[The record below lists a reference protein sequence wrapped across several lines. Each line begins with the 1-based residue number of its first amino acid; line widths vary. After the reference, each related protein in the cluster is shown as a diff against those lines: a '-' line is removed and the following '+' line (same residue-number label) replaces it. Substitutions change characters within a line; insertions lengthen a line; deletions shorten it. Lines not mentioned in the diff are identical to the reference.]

1 MIPYVVINGVTS
13 KTINGLLISNL
24 PAISKPMIRTNTET
38 IDGRDGDITTTLGY
52 SAYDKTF
59 DIGLHGEYNVDDV
72 IKYFD
77 SCGEVIFSN
86 EPDKYYRFAIYN
98 QIDFTKLL
106 RFKKASITMHVQPF
120 KYDADATESVYN
132 YPNGTASANI
142 SVRNKGNI
150 YSKPILTITGAG
162 AVTVTLNNTQI
173 LTLALGTG
181 KTIIIDAEQM
191 NAYDLAGNYLNRQ
204 VTGDY
209 SKLILSAGL
218 NNLVISGNIS
228 KVKLDRVSR
237 WI

>member
-59 DIGLHGEYNVDDV
+59 DIGLRGEYNVDDV

-98 QIDFTKLL
+98 QIDFSKLL
-106 RFKKASITMHVQPF
+106 RFKKASVTMHVQPF
-120 KYDADATESVYN
+120 KYDANEAERTFTI
-132 YPNGTASANI
+132 GTF
-142 SVRNKGNI
+142 SVRNIGNI
-150 YSKPILTITGAG
+150 YSKPVLTITGTG

-191 NAYDLAGNYLNRQ
+191 NAYDTSGNYLNRS
-204 VTGDY
+204 VTGNYDD
-209 SKLILSAGL
+209 LRL
-218 NNLVISGNIS
+218 NVGINNIVIGGTITQAKINRI
-228 KVKLDRVSR
+228 SR

>member
-98 QIDFTKLL
+98 QIDFSKLL
-106 RFKKASITMHVQPF
+106 RFKKASVTMHVQPF
-120 KYDADATESVYN
+120 KYDANEAEKTFAT
-132 YPNGTASANI
+132 GTF
-142 SVRNKGNI
+142 SVRNIGNI
-150 YSKPILTITGAG
+150 YSKPVLTITGTG

-191 NAYDLAGNYLNRQ
+191 NAYDTSGNYLNRS
-204 VTGDY
+204 VTGNYDD
-209 SKLILSAGL
+209 LRL
-218 NNLVISGNIS
+218 NVGINNIVIGGTITQAKINRI
-228 KVKLDRVSR
+228 SR

>member
-59 DIGLHGEYNVDDV
+59 DIGLRGEYNVDDV

-98 QIDFTKLL
+98 QIDFSKLL
-106 RFKKASITMHVQPF
+106 RFKKASVTMHVQPF
-120 KYDADATESVYN
+120 KYDANEAERTFTT
-132 YPNGTASANI
+132 GAF
-142 SVRNKGNI
+142 SVRNIGNI
-150 YSKPILTITGAG
+150 YSKPVLTITGTG

-191 NAYDLAGNYLNRQ
+191 NAYDTSGNYLNRS
-204 VTGDY
+204 VTGNYDD
-209 SKLILSAGL
+209 LRL
-218 NNLVISGNIS
+218 NVGINNIVIGGTITQAKINRI
-228 KVKLDRVSR
+228 SR

>member
-98 QIDFTKLL
+98 QIDFSKLL
-106 RFKKASITMHVQPF
+106 RLKKASVTMHVQPF
-120 KYDADATESVYN
+120 KYDANEAEKTFAT
-132 YPNGTASANI
+132 GTF
-142 SVRNKGNI
+142 SVRNIGNI
-150 YSKPILTITGAG
+150 YSKPVLTITGTG

-191 NAYDLAGNYLNRQ
+191 NAYDTSGNYLNRS
-204 VTGDY
+204 VTGNYDD
-209 SKLILSAGL
+209 LRL
-218 NNLVISGNIS
+218 NVGINNIVIGGTITQAKINRI
-228 KVKLDRVSR
+228 SR

>member
-120 KYDADATESVYN
+120 KYDANEAERTFTI
-132 YPNGTASANI
+132 GTF
-142 SVRNKGNI
+142 SVRNIGNI
-150 YSKPILTITGAG
+150 YSKPVLTITGTG

-191 NAYDLAGNYLNRQ
+191 NAYDTSGNYLNRS
-204 VTGDY
+204 VTGNYDD
-209 SKLILSAGL
+209 LRL
-218 NNLVISGNIS
+218 NVGINNIVIGGTITQAKINRI
-228 KVKLDRVSR
+228 SR

>member
-52 SAYDKTF
+52 NAYDKTF

-120 KYDADATESVYN
+120 KYDANEAERTFAT
-132 YPNGTASANI
+132 GTF
-142 SVRNKGNI
+142 SVRNIGNI
-150 YSKPILTITGAG
+150 YSKPVLTITGTG

-191 NAYDLAGNYLNRQ
+191 NAYDTSGNYLNRS
-204 VTGDY
+204 VTGNYDD
-209 SKLILSAGL
+209 LRL
-218 NNLVISGNIS
+218 NVGINNIVIGGTITQAKINRI
-228 KVKLDRVSR
+228 SR

>member
-120 KYDADATESVYN
+120 KYDANEAERTFAT
-132 YPNGTASANI
+132 GTF
-142 SVRNKGNI
+142 SVRNIGNI
-150 YSKPILTITGAG
+150 YSKPVLTITGTG

-191 NAYDLAGNYLNRQ
+191 NAYDTSGNYLNRS
-204 VTGDY
+204 VTGNYDD
-209 SKLILSAGL
+209 LRL
-218 NNLVISGNIS
+218 NVGINNIVIGGTITQAKINRI
-228 KVKLDRVSR
+228 SR

>member
-98 QIDFTKLL
+98 QIDFSKLL
-106 RFKKASITMHVQPF
+106 RFKKASVTMHVQPF
-120 KYDADATESVYN
+120 KYDANEAEKTFTT
-132 YPNGTASANI
+132 GTF
-142 SVRNKGNI
+142 SVRNIGNI
-150 YSKPILTITGAG
+150 YSKPVLTITGTG

-191 NAYDLAGNYLNRQ
+191 NAYDTSGNYLNRS
-204 VTGDY
+204 VTGNYDD
-209 SKLILSAGL
+209 LRL
-218 NNLVISGNIS
+218 NVGINNIVIGGTITQAKINRI
-228 KVKLDRVSR
+228 SR

>member
-59 DIGLHGEYNVDDV
+59 DIGLRGEYNVDDV

-98 QIDFTKLL
+98 QIDFSKLL
-106 RFKKASITMHVQPF
+106 RFKKASVTMHVQPF
-120 KYDADATESVYN
+120 KYDANEAERAFTT
-132 YPNGTASANI
+132 GAF
-142 SVRNKGNI
+142 SVRNIGNI
-150 YSKPILTITGAG
+150 YSKPILTITGTG

-191 NAYDLAGNYLNRQ
+191 NAYDTSGNYLNRS
-204 VTGDY
+204 VTGNYDD
-209 SKLILSAGL
+209 LRL
-218 NNLVISGNIS
+218 NVGINNIVIGGTITQAKINRI
-228 KVKLDRVSR
+228 SR

>member
-98 QIDFTKLL
+98 QIDFSKLL
-106 RFKKASITMHVQPF
+106 RFKKASVTMHVQPF
-120 KYDADATESVYN
+120 KYDANEAERTFTI
-132 YPNGTASANI
+132 GTF
-142 SVRNKGNI
+142 SVRNIGNI
-150 YSKPILTITGAG
+150 YSKPVLTITGTG

-191 NAYDLAGNYLNRQ
+191 NAYDTSGNYLNRS
-204 VTGDY
+204 VTGNYDD
-209 SKLILSAGL
+209 LRL
-218 NNLVISGNIS
+218 NVGINNIVIGGTITQAKINRI
-228 KVKLDRVSR
+228 SR